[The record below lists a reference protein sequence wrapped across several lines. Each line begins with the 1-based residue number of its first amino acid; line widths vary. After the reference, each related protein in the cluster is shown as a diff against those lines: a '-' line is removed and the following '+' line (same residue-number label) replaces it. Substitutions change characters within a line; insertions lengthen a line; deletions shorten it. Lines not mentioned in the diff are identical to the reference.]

1 MKHFPLLLILIFAS
15 ASAQAA
21 ASNRPL
27 PVPSSVAVQLPV
39 STQGFAPGPGAELAG
54 KCLICHSAEMVTTQP
69 RLTETQ
75 WKAEINKMRNVY
87 GAPIAD
93 DEVDRLTA
101 YMTALNAAQ
110 PAD

>member
-1 MKHFPLLLILIFAS
+1 MKNFPLLLALILTGTDALATS
-15 ASAQAA
+15 PNQALA
-21 ASNRPL
+21 
-27 PVPSSVAVQLPV
+27 VPHSVSVQLPV
-39 STQGFAPGPGAELAG
+39 STQGFAPGAGAELAG

-69 RLTETQ
+69 RLTEAQ

-110 PAD
+110 PAN

>member
-1 MKHFPLLLILIFAS
+1 MKHFPLLLALALTGGN
-15 ASAQAA
+15 ALAA
-21 ASNRPL
+21 RPDQPL
-27 PVPSSVAVQLPV
+27 PVPHSITVQLPV

-69 RLTETQ
+69 RLTEAQ

-110 PAD
+110 PAN

>member
-1 MKHFPLLLILIFAS
+1 MKHFPLLLALALTGGN
-15 ASAQAA
+15 ALAA
-21 ASNRPL
+21 RPDQPL
-27 PVPSSVAVQLPV
+27 PVPHSIAVQLPV

-69 RLTETQ
+69 RLTEAQ
-75 WKAEINKMRNVY
+75 WKAEINKMRSVY

-110 PAD
+110 PAN